1 MSLLIKNAQIVNAD
15 KKEKQKQDIFIDRGQ
30 IQQIAPSLKVK
41 AGKTIDGEG
50 LLVLP
55 GLIDIHVHLRTPGQ
69 EYKEDLESGS
79 QAAVKGGF
87 TSMMCMPNTRP
98 VIDNAM
104 IVEGIL
110 NESRRL
116 GLCHIVPIGSITRGQ
131 KDQELVD
138 MFDLKKAG
146 CLALS
151 DDGKSVVN
159 SQLMRRA
166 IEYAKMVDI
175 LLIQHCEDPL
185 ISAGGAMNEG
195 VTSTML
201 GIKPDP
207 YISESIIVSRD
218 IELVNFLGGRVHFAH
233 MSCRRSVELIRQA
246 KKQGIP
252 VTAEA
257 CPHHFALTEDAVR
270 SFDTHTKMNPPL
282 RTADDVE
289 AIKEGLKDGTIDLIV
304 TDHAP
309 HSKEDKEV
317 SFEQAPFGIIGLE
330 TSLALTITELVK
342 PGILNWEQVVDKMST
357 SQARIAGMESKGVIA
372 EGYDADITLIDPDL
386 EWEVTPEDTAS
397 KSKNSPFFGTKLT
410 GRVQTTIFG
419 GRVVYQDK
427 LKLVAAR

>member
-15 KKEKQKQDIFIDRGQ
+15 KKEKQKKDIFIDRGR
-30 IQQIAPSLKVK
+30 IQQIGPSLKVK
-41 AGKTIDGEG
+41 ASKEINADG

-55 GLIDIHVHLRTPGQ
+55 GLIDIHVHFRTPGQ

-79 QAAVKGGF
+79 RSAVKGGF
-87 TSMMCMPNTRP
+87 TSVMCMPNTRP
-98 VIDNAM
+98 VIDSAM
-104 IVEGIL
+104 IAEGIIT
-110 NESRRL
+110 EAQQL
-116 GLCHIVPIGSITRGQ
+116 GLCNIIPIGSITRGQ

-138 MFDLKKAG
+138 MFEMKKAG

-166 IEYAKMVDI
+166 IEYAKMSGI

-195 VTSTML
+195 VTSTQL

-218 IELVNFLGGRVHFAH
+218 IELVHFLGGRVHFAH

-246 KKQGIP
+246 KKQGITI
-252 VTAEA
+252 TAEA
-257 CPHHFALTEDAVR
+257 CPHHFTLTEEAVR

-282 RTADDVE
+282 RTADDVQ
-289 AIKEGLKDGTIDLIV
+289 AVKEGLKDGTIDLIV

-309 HSKEDKEV
+309 HSREDKEV

-330 TSLALTITELVK
+330 TSLALTITELVR
-342 PGILNWEQVVDKMST
+342 PGILSWEQVVDKMST
-357 SQARIAGMESKGVIA
+357 QQARIAGMEGKGVLA
-372 EGYDADITLIDPDL
+372 EGYDADITLVDPDQ

-410 GRVQTTIFG
+410 GRVKTTVFG
-419 GRVVYQDK
+419 GKVVYQDK
-427 LKLVAAR
+427 LEAAAVS